1 MIDLA
6 VFVLA
11 VGAFAVTII
20 VYLTVR
26 TLRQDSGTDRMR
38 QIAHYIELG
47 TDAYIKRQFKTIAIL
62 IPFLAAA
69 IFWFFGWKTMVAFLS
84 GSLLSLLAGY
94 IGMSIAVRA
103 NVRTVSAAMKSPSTA
118 LRFAFL
124 AGAITGLSV
133 TSLSLLGVNVLRMTI
148 DDLQALVGFGFGGSM
163 AALFAQIGGGIYTK
177 SADVGADLVGKLEED
192 IPEDD
197 PRNPAVIADLVGD
210 NVGDCAGRGSDMF
223 QSFSDDMVTGMILGV
238 AFSWRY
244 GPNAVLFPVAMQAT
258 GILASI
264 VGMSLVRQWRGI
276 SPSRSLLIGLTATAL
291 SSAIGLYIISTAL
304 LNDFTIFLAGLS
316 GLVAMLISIFVTEY
330 YTGPDNRPVRQLAKI
345 SRGGA
350 AINIISGLSY
360 GLQSAIMPVLAVMG
374 SVVFSYAV
382 SGNSLYAIVVANI
395 GTDLMTAFIM
405 SSDAFGPMV
414 DNAHGIA
421 QMSEASAETKK
432 TLVSLDAI
440 GNTMK
445 ASTKA
450 YAMASGTVTAFV
462 IFATYFQTANI
473 THFEF
478 TSPYALAA
486 LFVGV
491 SLPYLF
497 SSFTIG
503 STATGAFRVAD
514 EVRRQ
519 FREIKGLREGTAVP
533 DYARCVDIAAT
544 VALKEM
550 VTPGVMAFAIPTLV
564 GLLLGPEE
572 LGALIIG
579 AIASAA
585 LLGFFFNNV
594 GATFDNAKKFVEA
607 YGEIGSVDHKATVVG
622 DTVGDPL
629 KDVAGPSLLIF
640 MKLLGMTSL
649 LLLPIMIRFAH

>member
-1 MIDLA
+1 MIDPAVFIIAAGTLA
-6 VFVLA
+6 VA
-11 VGAFAVTII
+11 TIA
-20 VYLTVR
+20 YLTLR
-26 TLRQDSGTDRMR
+26 TLRQETGTGRMR

-47 TDAYIKRQFKTIAIL
+47 TDAYIKRQFKAIAVL
-62 IPFLAAA
+62 IPLLAAA
-69 IFWFFGWKTMVAFLS
+69 IFWFFGWKTAVAFLS
-84 GSLLSLLAGY
+84 GSLLSLVAGY
-94 IGMSIAVRA
+94 IGMGIAVRA
-103 NVRTVSAAMKSPSTA
+103 NVRTVVAATRSPGTA
-118 LRFAFL
+118 LRLAFL
-124 AGAITGLSV
+124 AGAVTGLSV
-133 TSLSLLGVNVLRMTI
+133 TSLSLLGVNLLRLTL
-148 DDLQALVGFGFGGSM
+148 DDLQAMVGFGFGGSL

-223 QSFSDDMVTGMILGV
+223 QSFSDDMVTGMILGA

-244 GPNAVLFPVAMQAT
+244 GPNAVLFPLAMQAT
-258 GILASI
+258 GILSSMI
-264 VGMSLVRQWRGI
+264 GISLVRHWKKV
-276 SPSRSLLIGLTATAL
+276 SPLRSLLIGLAATAL
-291 SSAIGLYIISTAL
+291 SGAVGLYLVSTAL
-304 LNDFTIFLAGLS
+304 LNDFAIFLAGLS
-316 GLVAMLISIFVTEY
+316 GLAAMLVSILVTEY
-330 YTGPDNRPVRQLAKI
+330 YTGPENNPVRQLAKI

-360 GLQSAIMPVLAVMG
+360 GLQSSILPVLAVMG
-374 SVVFSYAV
+374 TVVFSYAV
-382 SGNSLYAIVVANI
+382 AGGSLYAIVAANV
-395 GTDLMTAFIM
+395 GTDLMTAFVM
-405 SSDAFGPMV
+405 SSDAFGPIV

-421 QMSEASAETKK
+421 QMSGASGETKK
-432 TLVSLDAI
+432 GLESLDAI

-478 TSPYALAA
+478 TSPFALAA

-497 SSFTIG
+497 SSFTVG
-503 STATGAFRVAD
+503 STATGAFRMAE

-519 FREIKGLREGTAVP
+519 FREIRGLREGRADP
-533 DYARCVDIAAT
+533 DYAKCVDIATT

-550 VTPGVMAFAIPTLV
+550 VAPGVMAFAAPALV

-572 LGALIIG
+572 LGALIVG
-579 AIASAA
+579 AVASAA

-594 GATFDNAKKFVEA
+594 GAAFDNAKKFVEA
-607 YGEIGSVDHKATVVG
+607 YGVLGSIDHKATVVG

-640 MKLLGMTSL
+640 MKLIGMTSL
-649 LLLPIMIRFAH
+649 LLLPVIARPPM

>member
-6 VFVLA
+6 IFVLA
-11 VGAFAVTII
+11 VGAFAVAVTI
-20 VYLTVR
+20 YLIRR
-26 TLRQDSGTDRMR
+26 TLRQASGTDRMR

-47 TDAYIKRQFKTIAIL
+47 TDAYIKRQFKTIAVL

-69 IFWFFGWKTMVAFLS
+69 ILWFFGWKTMVAFVS
-84 GSLLSLLAGY
+84 GSMLSLLAGY

-103 NVRTVSAAMKSPSTA
+103 NVRTVGAAMKSPGTA

-124 AGAITGLSV
+124 AGAVTGLSV
-133 TSLSLLGVNVLRMTI
+133 TSLSLLGVNVLRITV
-148 DDLQALVGFGFGGSM
+148 DDLQALVGFGFGGSL

-177 SADVGADLVGKLEED
+177 SADVGADLVGKLEEG
-192 IPEDD
+192 IAEDD

-244 GPNAVLFPVAMQAT
+244 GSNAVLFPVVMQAT

-264 VGMSLVRQWRGI
+264 VGMSLVRRWRGV
-276 SPSRSLLIGLTATAL
+276 SPSRSVLIGLAATAL
-291 SSAIGLYIISTAL
+291 SSTIGLYMISMIL
-304 LNDFTIFLAGLS
+304 LNDFTVFLAGLS
-316 GLVAMLISIFVTEY
+316 GLAAMLISIFVTEY
-330 YTGPDNRPVRQLAKI
+330 YTGPDNKPVRQLAKI

-360 GLQSAIMPVLAVMG
+360 GLQSSILPVLAVMG
-374 SVVFSYAV
+374 SIVFSYAITG
-382 SGNSLYAIVVANI
+382 SSLYGIVVANL

-432 TLVSLDAI
+432 TLESLDAV

-462 IFATYFQTANI
+462 IFATYFETAKI

-486 LFVGV
+486 LFIGV
-491 SLPYLF
+491 CLPYLF
-497 SSFTIG
+497 SSFMLG
-503 STATGAFRVAD
+503 STATGAFRMAD

-519 FREIKGLREGTAVP
+519 FREIRGLREGKAVP
-533 DYARCVDIAAT
+533 DYAKCVDIAAT
-544 VALKEM
+544 VALREM
-550 VTPGVMAFAIPTLV
+550 VTPGVMAFAIPVLV

-572 LGALIIG
+572 LGALMIG

-585 LLGFFFNNV
+585 TLGFFFNNV
-594 GATFDNAKKFVEA
+594 GAQFDNAKKFVEA
-607 YGEIGSVDHKATVVG
+607 YGVLGSVDHKATIVG

-649 LLLPIMIRFAH
+649 LLLPIITKFSL

>member
-1 MIDLA
+1 MIDLT

-20 VYLTVR
+20 VCLTVR

-69 IFWFFGWKTMVAFLS
+69 IFWFFGWKTMAAFLS

-291 SSAIGLYIISTAL
+291 SSAIGLYVISTAL

-360 GLQSAIMPVLAVMG
+360 GLQSSILPVLAVMG

-572 LGALIIG
+572 LGALMIG

-607 YGEIGSVDHKATVVG
+607 YGEMGSVDHKATVVG

-649 LLLPIMIRFAH
+649 LLLPIMIRFAL

>member
-1 MIDLA
+1 MIDLT

-20 VYLTVR
+20 VCLTVR

-69 IFWFFGWKTMVAFLS
+69 IFWFFGWKTMAAFLS

-360 GLQSAIMPVLAVMG
+360 GLQSSILPVLAVMG

-572 LGALIIG
+572 LGALMIG

-607 YGEIGSVDHKATVVG
+607 YGEMGSVDHKATVVG

-649 LLLPIMIRFAH
+649 LLLPIMIRFAL

>member
-1 MIDLA
+1 
-6 VFVLA
+6 
-11 VGAFAVTII
+11 
-20 VYLTVR
+20 
-26 TLRQDSGTDRMR
+26 
-38 QIAHYIELG
+38 
-47 TDAYIKRQFKTIAIL
+47 
-62 IPFLAAA
+62 
-69 IFWFFGWKTMVAFLS
+69 
-84 GSLLSLLAGY
+84 
-94 IGMSIAVRA
+94 MSIAVRA
-103 NVRTVSAAMKSPSTA
+103 NVRTVGAAMKSPDTA

-124 AGAITGLSV
+124 AGAVTGLSV
-133 TSLSLLGVNVLRMTI
+133 TALSLLGVNLLRITL
-148 DDLQALVGFGFGGSM
+148 DDLQALVGFGFGGSL

-197 PRNPAVIADLVGD
+197 PRNPAVVADLVGD

-223 QSFSDDMVTGMILGV
+223 QSFSDDMVTGMILGL

-244 GPNAVLFPVAMQAT
+244 GPNAVLFPLAVQAT

-264 VGMSLVRQWRGI
+264 IGIFLVRTSHGT
-276 SPSRSLLIGLTATAL
+276 SPSRSVMIGMAATAL
-291 SSAIGLYIISTAL
+291 ASTVGLYVVSTFF

-316 GLVAMLISIFVTEY
+316 GLAAMLISIFVTEY
-330 YTGPDNRPVRQLAKI
+330 YTGPDNKPVKQLAKI

-360 GLQSAIMPVLAVMG
+360 GLQSSILPVLAVMG
-374 SVVFSYAV
+374 SIVFSYAIT
-382 SGNSLYAIVVANI
+382 GDSLYGIVIANL

-421 QMSEASAETKK
+421 QMSEAQDDTKK
-432 TLVSLDAI
+432 TLASLDAV

-462 IFATYFQTANI
+462 IFATYFETAKIANLD
-473 THFEF
+473 F
-478 TSPYALAA
+478 TSPFFLAA
-486 LFVGV
+486 LFIGV
-491 SLPYLF
+491 CLPYLF
-497 SSFTIG
+497 SSFMLG
-503 STATGAFRVAD
+503 STATGAFTMAD

-519 FREIKGLREGTAVP
+519 FREIRGLREGEAIP
-533 DYARCVDIAAT
+533 DYAKCVDIATT
-544 VALKEM
+544 VALEEM
-550 VTPGVMAFAIPTLV
+550 ITPGVMAFAIPVVV
-564 GLLLGPEE
+564 GLVLGPEE

-579 AIASAA
+579 AVASAA

-594 GATFDNAKKFVEA
+594 GAQFDNAKKFVET

-649 LLLPIMIRFAH
+649 LMLPIIARFAL

>member
-1 MIDLA
+1 
-6 VFVLA
+6 
-11 VGAFAVTII
+11 
-20 VYLTVR
+20 
-26 TLRQDSGTDRMR
+26 MR
-38 QIAHYIELG
+38 QIAHYIEVG
-47 TDAYIKRQFKTIAIL
+47 TNAYIKRQFSTIAVL
-62 IPFLAAA
+62 IPFLALA
-69 IFWFFGWKTMVAFLS
+69 IFFLFGWKTAIAFLS
-84 GSLLSLLAGY
+84 GSALSLLAGY

-103 NVRTVSAAMKSPSTA
+103 NVRTVGAAMKSPDTA

-124 AGAITGLSV
+124 AGAVTGLSV
-133 TSLSLLGVNVLRMTI
+133 TALSLLGVNLLRITL
-148 DDLQALVGFGFGGSM
+148 DDLQALVGFGFGGSL

-197 PRNPAVIADLVGD
+197 PRNPAVVADLVGD

-223 QSFSDDMVTGMILGV
+223 QSFSDDMVTGMILGL

-244 GPNAVLFPVAMQAT
+244 GPNAVLFPLAVQAT

-264 VGMSLVRQWRGI
+264 IGIFLVRTSHGT
-276 SPSRSLLIGLTATAL
+276 SPSRSVMIGMAATAL
-291 SSAIGLYIISTAL
+291 ASTVGLYVVSTFF

-316 GLVAMLISIFVTEY
+316 GLAAMLISIFVTEY
-330 YTGPDNRPVRQLAKI
+330 YTGPDNKPVKQLAKI

-360 GLQSAIMPVLAVMG
+360 GLQSSILPVLAVMG
-374 SVVFSYAV
+374 SIVFSYAIT
-382 SGNSLYAIVVANI
+382 GDSLYGIVIANL

-421 QMSEASAETKK
+421 QMSEAQDDTKK
-432 TLVSLDAI
+432 TLASLDAV

-462 IFATYFQTANI
+462 IFATYFETAKIANLD
-473 THFEF
+473 F
-478 TSPYALAA
+478 TSPFFLAA
-486 LFVGV
+486 LFIGV
-491 SLPYLF
+491 CLPYLF
-497 SSFTIG
+497 SSFMLG
-503 STATGAFRVAD
+503 STATGAFTMAD

-519 FREIKGLREGTAVP
+519 FREIRGLREGEAIP
-533 DYARCVDIAAT
+533 DYAKCVDIATT
-544 VALKEM
+544 VALEEM
-550 VTPGVMAFAIPTLV
+550 ITPGVMAFAIPVVV
-564 GLLLGPEE
+564 GLVLGPEE

-579 AIASAA
+579 AVASAA

-594 GATFDNAKKFVEA
+594 GAQFDNAKKFVET

-649 LLLPIMIRFAH
+649 LMLPIIARFAL